1 MAGAA
6 AEAQAA
12 AEMEAADAAGKD
24 RLAAL
29 SDAFGIGTGKIGQ
42 MAAASAAD
50 AFSESTLALARAQPE
65 FVREIGAP
73 KHMLNLLRQS
83 DTEMRR
89 VFGCNR
95 KRTGQFRGITVR
107 TRRVSAI
114 FWCCVVDASACVAS
128 DAAMAA

>member
-1 MAGAA
+1 MLTFRKPEMAGAA

-89 VFGCNR
+89 VFWLQQKAHWTISWGHR
-95 KRTGQFRGITVR
+95 
-107 TRRVSAI
+107 SY
-114 FWCCVVDASACVAS
+114 
-128 DAAMAA
+128 